1 MKYIN
6 SILMS
11 NKIFKLSNQKKKN
24 ERDLVAHTINL
35 SMSWVEVGE
44 SLLVQGQA
52 DLQSKS

>member
-1 MKYIN
+1 
-6 SILMS
+6 MS
-11 NKIFKLSNQKKKN
+11 NKIFNFQTKKN

-35 SMSWVEVGE
+35 STSWVEVGE

>member
-11 NKIFKLSNQKKKN
+11 NKIFKLSNQEKN

>member
-11 NKIFKLSNQKKKN
+11 NKIFKLSNQKKN